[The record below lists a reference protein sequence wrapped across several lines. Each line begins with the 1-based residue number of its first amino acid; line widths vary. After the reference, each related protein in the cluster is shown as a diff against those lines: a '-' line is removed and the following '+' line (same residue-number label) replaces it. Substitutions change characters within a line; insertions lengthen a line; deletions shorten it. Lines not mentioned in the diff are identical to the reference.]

1 MKTILAIVAAGAL
14 LGLAGTVSAQT
25 ADPHA
30 GHNHGAAPAAAPAP
44 APTPSPAAS
53 APADG
58 KGCDHPM
65 PMAGMSGMQ
74 GMGAMQGKD
83 GKPMSH
89 EHMADCKMECCQ
101 HMMQGGTMQAPA
113 PAPNPSP
120 SAKP

>member
-1 MKTILAIVAAGAL
+1 MKTILAIAAAGVL

-30 GHNHGAAPAAAPAP
+30 GHNHDAAPAATPTPA
-44 APTPSPAAS
+44 PSPAPS
-53 APADG
+53 TPADG
-58 KGCDHPM
+58 KGCAHPM

-89 EHMADCKMECCQ
+89 KQMADCKMECCQ

-113 PAPNPSP
+113 PSPSP